1 MTPLALVTRK
11 NCCWAIVGKAATV
24 SWNWLPGWQSALPQ
38 VSVAET
44 FVFETV
50 QVCPGT
56 VAAQAVNAALPFCR
70 TAVTEP
76 PARMLSVSVAV
87 QVLLVAPVLE
97 QLTLATLWASTAR
110 VPPAADVSA
119 KSAVKAMGRMTIRD
133 QVNMFF
139 FLSIALCP

>member
-1 MTPLALVTRK
+1 
-11 NCCWAIVGKAATV
+11 
-24 SWNWLPGWQSALPQ
+24 
-38 VSVAET
+38 
-44 FVFETV
+44 
-50 QVCPGT
+50 
-56 VAAQAVNAALPFCR
+56 
-70 TAVTEP
+70 
-76 PARMLSVSVAV
+76 MLSVSVAV

-119 KSAVKAMGRMTIRD
+119 KSAVKAMGRMAIRD